1 MRIEAHPILEFR
13 RGKPITFLFDGKEIQ
28 GYDNETIAVALHAAG
43 VRKLSQS
50 LHKKRA
56 RGFYCAIG
64 NCSSCMMTVDGKP
77 NVKTCLELARDGM
90 VVQTQLDKGRIV

>member
-13 RGKPITFLFDGKEIQ
+13 RGKKVAFTFDGEELQ
-28 GYDNETIAVALHAAG
+28 GYDNETVAVALHAAG
-43 VRKLSQS
+43 VRRLSQS

-64 NCSSCMMTVDGKP
+64 NCSACLMTVDGRP
-77 NVKTCLELARDGM
+77 NVKTCLELLREGM
-90 VVQTQLDKGRIV
+90 VVETQLDKGKLV